1 MEHVD
6 QFDATRRTLPGF
18 DMYRTGME
26 TCLPFGA
33 GTQVLHVCRQL
44 VSRDVGLSPA
54 TSATLVACCHQV
66 KLGTLARL
74 PAICGRKAGMTSS
87 PHGPYIPGF
96 TRATMAGTK
105 GCNTA
110 RWSQS
115 QKAGLSSDWSLQL
128 DSMKS
133 ESLVIA
139 DQHAAVNTFPGLV
152 HTARQATKADSTRS
166 R

>member
-1 MEHVD
+1 MLN
-6 QFDATRRTLPGF
+6 RRK
-18 DMYRTGME
+18 
-26 TCLPFGA
+26 
-33 GTQVLHVCRQL
+33 V
-44 VSRDVGLSPA
+44 
-54 TSATLVACCHQV
+54 
-66 KLGTLARL
+66 
-74 PAICGRKAGMTSS
+74 GMTSS
-87 PHGPYIPGF
+87 LHGPYVQGY

-105 GCNTA
+105 SCNTA

-152 HTARQATKADSTRS
+152 HTARHTTGVDWSRS
-166 R
+166 A